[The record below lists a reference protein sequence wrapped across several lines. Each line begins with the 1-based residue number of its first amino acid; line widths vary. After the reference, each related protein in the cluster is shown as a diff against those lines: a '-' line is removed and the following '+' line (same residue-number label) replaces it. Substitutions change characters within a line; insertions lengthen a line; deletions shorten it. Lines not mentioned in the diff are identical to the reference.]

1 MARRSP
7 SVPFRGNRDPEFG
20 LKLFYVEPEFYSDGP
35 IVTITEEDITGENE
49 FWKFVLVGF
58 FVGPMPKLATILDF
72 IKKKEGV

>member
-1 MARRSP
+1 MKGCNRSREKLLVLFWNQLQKLLIPITLMARRSP

-49 FWKFVLVGF
+49 F
-58 FVGPMPKLATILDF
+58 
-72 IKKKEGV
+72 